1 MLTAVKEID
10 CYCNPTNK
18 EGENRNTLYVSV
30 CVPPSVQFVVA
41 IIVQL

>member
-30 CVPPSVQFVVA
+30 CVPPSV
-41 IIVQL
+41 